1 MLLCCWFLH
10 LGPRGVLTGSN
21 ETLMSALLLLAASI
35 FLCRHNNVHVDVA
48 QHEKTGHMEALRGG
62 AGAVKVVGGADYQE
76 RWC

>member
-1 MLLCCWFLH
+1 
-10 LGPRGVLTGSN
+10 
-21 ETLMSALLLLAASI
+21 MSALLLLAASI